1 MSAHIL
7 NAIEMFLDM
16 IKPYQYDLSELLTCN
31 ILLLLIKV
39 ISRIVQ
45 KILQILGI
53 VKVFCRLDGRAISHC
68 RKRDVSQFSCN
79 VGSILD
85 DWIFVNVFHEL
96 FEQKK
101 SDDERENEHQDP
113 CESAIKMLFTSFKG

>member
-1 MSAHIL
+1 MISAINQH
-7 NAIEMFLDM
+7 AFLLFLKEP
-16 IKPYQYDLSELLTCN
+16 IA
-31 ILLLLIKV
+31 
-39 ISRIVQ
+39 RIIQ
-45 KILQILGI
+45 KELQIVGV
-53 VKVFCRLDGRAISHC
+53 VKVFSWLDGRAISHR

-113 CESAIKMLFTSFKG
+113 CESAIKTLFTTFKR